1 MRDQHREAPK
11 RGAATPT
18 SPVARSQTNFC
29 ATPAPSFLFSLSLS
43 SNCATSQK
51 LCRNRYIR
59 TLETL
64 VHSRAH
70 SQFFTNVF
78 AVSRSLNTVVS
89 LFRWSSQARNM
100 FVPLR
105 FPIARTAW
113 SRTSVA
119 ISSRMRTS
127 FLLFI
132 VFFLVSMLCATRE
145 CHGNRF
151 SVAEYMQDDATEH
164 CTV

>member
-1 MRDQHREAPK
+1 MRS
-11 RGAATPT
+11 T
-18 SPVARSQTNFC
+18 SRSPGTRCSHAHVACCPLANDFLC
-29 ATPAPSFLFSLSLS
+29 HPSPLLSFFPLSLS

-78 AVSRSLNTVVS
+78 AVSRSLSTVVS

-113 SRTSVA
+113 SRTNVA
-119 ISSRMRTS
+119 ISSQMRTF
-127 FLLFI
+127 FLLFF
-132 VFFLVSMLCATRE
+132 VSFLAQLASATGTDLQFR
-145 CHGNRF
+145 
-151 SVAEYMQDDATEH
+151 
-164 CTV
+164 